1 MLTFGWAVC
10 VRPVHRRR
18 TPGSIFDKLLFMIY
32 KMGQYGLDAN
42 LQSQYLTF
50 SAFALINKEK
60 HMMLKHWT
68 ISALA
73 LALALLV
80 TFSVSGCAKKRISS
94 EPPATTTTADEEARR
109 QAEEQARQREL
120 ERQKTLK
127 EEELGQESLSEKMAA
142 ERTESA
148 KARFENEDIHFE
160 FDSIRLTP
168 IAQEILTQKAAW
180 LRANPGAQ
188 VTIEGH
194 CDSRGT
200 NEYNLALGEGRA
212 QSAKA
217 FLVDLGIDPSR
228 LTTISYG
235 EERPIDRTQTEEAW
249 AKNRRA
255 HFVIEQ

>member
-1 MLTFGWAVC
+1 
-10 VRPVHRRR
+10 
-18 TPGSIFDKLLFMIY
+18 MIY

-80 TFSVSGCAKKRISS
+80 TFSISACAKKRISS
-94 EPPATTTTADEEARR
+94 EPTATTTADEEARR
-109 QAEEQARQREL
+109 RAEEQARQREL

-148 KARFENEDIHFE
+148 NARFENEDIHFE
-160 FDSIRLTP
+160 FDSIRLAP

-180 LRANPGAQ
+180 LRANPGAK

-217 FLVDLGIDPSR
+217 FLVDLGIDPAR
-228 LTTISYG
+228 LTTTSYG
-235 EERPIDRTQTEEAW
+235 EERPLDRAQTEEAW